1 MKVCP
6 DNSSFLQPL
15 FDFMERFH
23 PLSESFKM
31 QYKKECNLLNVKK
44 NKFILSPIDTN
55 DAAYFL
61 LKGVVRAFVKEDKK
75 DISTRF
81 CFENEF
87 IEAIKHPGNTSDYS
101 IEYLQA
107 LEDCRLIRIPYKLID
122 FLNLE
127 YPESQL
133 ITRKLLESNYHA
145 ASERSILARIPT
157 AMGRY
162 LKFESDHSEMNRIPQ
177 RYLASYLVM
186 RLETLSRMRNKAV
199 DNRLQKMDLIADQL
213 A

>member
-1 MKVCP
+1 M
-6 DNSSFLQPL
+6 QPL
-15 FDFMERFH
+15 FDFMEQFH
-23 PLSESFKM
+23 PLSESFKL
-31 QYKKECNLLNVKK
+31 QYIEMCELINVKK

-55 DAAYFL
+55 DAAFFL
-61 LKGVVRAFVKEDKK
+61 LKGVIRAFVKEGKK

-81 CFENEF
+81 GFENEF
-87 IEAIKHPGNTSDYS
+87 IEAIQCPGDPSDYS

-107 LEDCRLIRIPYKLID
+107 LENCQLIRIPYKLID
-122 FLNLE
+122 FLYLE
-127 YPESQL
+127 YPESHI

-162 LKFESDHSEMNRIPQ
+162 LKFESNHSEMNRIPQ

-199 DNRLQKMDLIADQL
+199 DDRLLKMA
-213 A
+213 